1 MSSKLHH
8 MDSIDFFKALADPTR
23 LALLQLLFDQP
34 AKCVCELVETLQQ
47 PQPTVSRHLGHL
59 KRLGII
65 DSERRGTWMW
75 YQISDNLPTWCE
87 QILQVTFSQ
96 NSFNTTEV

>member
-1 MSSKLHH
+1 MSSTLH
-8 MDSIDFFKALADPTR
+8 SIEPVEFYKALADPTR

-34 AKCVCELVETLQQ
+34 AKCVCELVAALNQ

-75 YQISDNLPTWCE
+75 YQISDDLPTWCQ
-87 QILQVTFSQ
+87 QILQITFSH
-96 NSFNTTEV
+96 NSSNSI